1 MKMERLLITGA
12 SGLLGSKIVELTGEN
27 YEVMPLHHTKPLHL
41 NSSKLDIT
49 NRKEVLSL
57 FRKTKPEVAIHTAAE
72 TNVDKCEIQKKLS
85 WKINVEGTRN
95 VAEACSEANAKM
107 VYISTDYVFDGE
119 KGLYVE
125 EDTPNPINHYGVTK
139 LEGEKQVKKLC
150 KNYVIL
156 RTSVLYGWHSWK
168 QNFVTWV
175 INSLKQK
182 KEISIVEDHF
192 NTPTLADNL
201 AEITIEAIQ
210 KNLQGLYH
218 ASGRQR
224 ISRYEF
230 AQQIIKIF
238 NLNQSLTKPIKM
250 NQITAWTAKRP
261 KDSSLNISKMRELLK
276 TKPLDITEG
285 LEKMKESAY
294 P

>member
-1 MKMERLLITGA
+1 MERLLITGA

-27 YEVMPLHHTKPLHL
+27 YQVIPVHNTKPLHL

-49 NRKEVLSL
+49 NRKEVFNL
-57 FRKTKPEVAIHTAAE
+57 FRKTKPDIAIHTAAE
-72 TNVDKCEIQKKLS
+72 TNVDKCETHEELA

-95 VAEACSEANAKM
+95 VAEACSETSAKM

-119 KGLYVE
+119 KGLYTE
-125 EDTPNPINHYGVTK
+125 EDTPNPINHYGITK
-139 LEGEKQVKKLC
+139 LEGENQVKKIC

-156 RTSVLYGWHSWK
+156 RTSVLYGWHPYK
-168 QNFVTWV
+168 INFATWV

-182 KEISIVEDHF
+182 KNTSIITDHF

-201 AEITIEAIQ
+201 AEMIIEAIQ
-210 KNLQGLYH
+210 KDLQGLYH
-218 ASGRQR
+218 ASGSQR
-224 ISRYEF
+224 ISRYQF
-230 AQQIIKIF
+230 AQQITKIF
-238 NLNQSLTKPIKM
+238 NLNQSLIKPIKM

-261 KDSSLNISKMRELLK
+261 KDSSLNINKIRELLK
-276 TKPLDITEG
+276 TTPLNISEG
-285 LEKMKESAY
+285 LKKMKESAH